1 VKLNYLGS
9 TDQYFMACGY
19 ASELR
24 EGGFENDLGL
34 IEAESM
40 TLSGGAS
47 SSADGSSSGGNLVT
61 YTMTTTP
68 TQMAVTAPVV
78 WGSFRVFARAAVSAG
93 TATVQLGWAQG
104 SAPFQ
109 YNPSATL
116 TSTAYR
122 WIDLG
127 VVSTPRQQPGLLQS
141 SSVSTVNLGLIVNRG
156 GTAGNFLVDFI
167 FLIPLEY
174 YWSSYNSSAVTGGD
188 IVYDS
193 TIPWHT
199 FAGDAGQIS
208 SGQYL
213 MAPAC
218 KTNGML
224 RFPPGNGSFYFISG
238 TAAYVCSLS
247 NTKALTLY
255 YVPQYHGPRGST

>member
-1 VKLNYLGS
+1 
-9 TDQYFMACGY
+9 
-19 ASELR
+19 
-24 EGGFENDLGL
+24 
-34 IEAESM
+34 
-40 TLSGGAS
+40 
-47 SSADGSSSGGNLVT
+47 
-61 YTMTTTP
+61 
-68 TQMAVTAPVV
+68 
-78 WGSFRVFARAAVSAG
+78 
-93 TATVQLGWAQG
+93 
-104 SAPFQ
+104 
-109 YNPSATL
+109 
-116 TSTAYR
+116 
-122 WIDLG
+122 
-127 VVSTPRQQPGLLQS
+127 
-141 SSVSTVNLGLIVNRG
+141 VSTVNLGLIVNRG